1 MLGAIAGDIIGSA
14 WEAGGE
20 KNYDFPLFTEFSRFT
35 DDTVMTIAVARAVLE
50 QRDYAEMMRE
60 VGGRY
65 PLAGYGRSFHEWI
78 LAPDLGPY
86 NSYGNGGAMRVSAIG
101 FSARTV
107 EEALREAQRCA
118 EPTHNHP
125 EGIKGAQATAL
136 AIFMARTRAP
146 KADIRRE
153 IAARFGYD
161 LGRTVASIRPD
172 YSFDVAAQRSVP
184 EAIVCFLDG
193 EDFEGTVRNAVS
205 LGGDTDTM
213 ACIAGGIADAFWGGV
228 PAAIESEVRRRLP
241 DEFLEVLNRFQAR
254 NKAGG
259 DTVVRLL

>member
-60 VGGRY
+60 VGGKY

-78 LAPDLGPY
+78 LAPELGPY

-101 FSARTV
+101 FSARSE

-136 AIFMARTRAP
+136 AIFMARTGAP
-146 KADIRRE
+146 KDDIRRE
-153 IAARFGYD
+153 IAARFDYD

-172 YSFDVAAQRSVP
+172 YTFDVAAQRSVP
-184 EAIVCFLDG
+184 ESIVCFLDA

-213 ACIAGGIADAFWGGV
+213 ACIAGGIAEAFWGGV

-254 NKAGG
+254 NKTGS